1 MLRRLL
7 ICVFSLICCLLLIT
21 TAVNAQ
27 VTDTTHPVSVYPELM
42 ALANS
47 KTPKEY
53 IIGGIKVVGTKYLD
67 ESLLISISG
76 LTVGDKITIPGSDN
90 FSKAINNLWKQ
101 NLFANVQI
109 FFTKLEGNNLYLEI
123 DVTERPRL
131 SSFNFKN
138 ISKSEADDLNTKTG
152 LIKGRVITE
161 NMKRSAIEAIQKYY
175 ADKGFQN
182 ASVRIVETKERASQN
197 SEVLTFNIQK
207 GEKVRIEQINFFGN
221 EVVSESK
228 LKKQL
233 KDTKELSRFTCT
245 PGE

>member
-1 MLRRLL
+1 MLRRLP
-7 ICVFSLICCLLLIT
+7 ICVFLLTFSLMVIT
-21 TAVNAQ
+21 TAVEAQ
-27 VTDTTHPVSVYPELM
+27 VTDTTHPVSVDPELI
-42 ALANS
+42 ALSNS

-76 LTVGDKITIPGSDN
+76 LTVGDKVSIPGSDN

-109 FFTKLEGNNLYLEI
+109 YFTKLEGNTIYLEI

-138 ISKSEADDLNTKTG
+138 VSKSEADDLTPKTG
-152 LIKGRVITE
+152 LIKGRVVTE
-161 NMKRSAIEAIQKYY
+161 NMKRSAIEAIQKYF

-182 ASVRIVETKERASQN
+182 AAVRIVETRERATQN
-197 SEVLTFNIQK
+197 SEILSFYVQK
-207 GEKVRIEQINFFGN
+207 GQKVRIAQINIYN
-221 EVVSESK
+221 N
-228 LKKQL
+228 
-233 KDTKELSRFTCT
+233 
-245 PGE
+245 